1 MSCSNTMR
9 NDAET
14 CHSLTSSLRGSKWRK
29 TKQLY
34 AMCPSPA
41 DRNHLHLIRTKF
53 CKSLS
58 PVCLSAPPSV
68 EEEKSPLTW
77 GSGYRRSNLQ
87 RALSGSPPHHND
99 SISLLV
105 RIPPLRGGFI
115 ARHSVTPGLGVLRG
129 SGDRTNR
136 CPSNSYSFAVAA
148 ASRYP
153 FTCAGKRFRRYFTL
167 SGLTTKSTSVVPDFI
182 YWLKFPAYFSA
193 LIPGTWI

>member
-1 MSCSNTMR
+1 MPRRPQWETTLRRVILWRHPYEGQSEEKRSSSTLCVHLQPTATICIL
-9 NDAET
+9 DAQN
-14 CHSLTSSLRGSKWRK
+14 SVRVLV
-29 TKQLY
+29 QY
-34 AMCPSPA
+34 VYPP
-41 DRNHLHLIRTKF
+41 
-53 CKSLS
+53 
-58 PVCLSAPPSV
+58 PPSV

-153 FTCAGKRFRRYFTL
+153 FTCAGKQFRTYFTL
-167 SGLTTKSTSVVPDFI
+167 SGLTTKGTSVLL
-182 YWLKFPAYFSA
+182 YY
-193 LIPGTWI
+193 LILYTDWNSLPISVQ